1 MIYLSSMH
9 FCCSVKLNNL
19 ILNNF
24 IVQGTTTDGM
34 PHVGKVPGTANQ
46 FILAG
51 YNGGG
56 NGLCFLSALGVAR
69 MVAHDVPFSE
79 TGVPKAFEA
88 SAERLHKAASV
99 EQGMEDARNVKRTS

>member
-1 MIYLSSMH
+1 VDGEYVGALVILSPH
-9 FCCSVKLNNL
+9 CASVRNTNY
-19 ILNNF
+19 F
-24 IVQGTTTDGM
+24 TVQGTTTDGL
-34 PHVGKVPGTANQ
+34 PHIGRVPGTTNQ

-88 SAERLHKAASV
+88 TAERL
-99 EQGMEDARNVKRTS
+99 RKRA